1 MGNGWQF
8 GEREGLGRLAVC
20 VNQEPWQDYCVEPP
34 CGQLNPVNEA
44 VYEVL
49 DKLYQD
55 FFELFDTDMFHMG
68 GDEVNLNCWN
78 TTKEIRDEL
87 RQRGE
92 TGTKEELLALWKS
105 FQEKAAQKVDFLS
118 LIFTDNGFSGIRRQR
133 KETAVDLVDEQPD

>member
-1 MGNGWQF
+1 M
-8 GEREGLGRLAVC
+8 
-20 VNQEPWQDYCVEPP
+20 EPP
-34 CGQLNPVNEA
+34 CGQLNPVNPH
-44 VYEVL
+44 VYTTL
-49 DKLYQD
+49 GKLYQD

-105 FQEKAAQKVDFLS
+105 FQEQAAQKVDFLS

-133 KETAVDLVDEQPD
+133 QETAVDLVDEQPD

>member
-1 MGNGWQF
+1 M
-8 GEREGLGRLAVC
+8 
-20 VNQEPWQDYCVEPP
+20 EPP
-34 CGQLNPVNEA
+34 CGQLNPVNPH
-44 VYEVL
+44 VYTTL
-49 DKLYQD
+49 GKLYQD

-105 FQEKAAQKVDFLS
+105 FQEQAAQKVYFLS
-118 LIFTDNGFSGIRRQR
+118 LLFTDNQWLFRYTTPTERNCR
-133 KETAVDLVDEQPD
+133 

>member
-92 TGTKEELLALWKS
+92 TGTKEEPRQEEALSRLRSQLRRK
-105 FQEKAAQKVDFLS
+105 
-118 LIFTDNGFSGIRRQR
+118 RRQR
-133 KETAVDLVDEQPD
+133 SRM